1 MEAAIALGVG
11 NQAAPFLV
19 EVAALGVV
27 LAARLGEVIVI
38 DEVVARIVWG
48 VDVDE
53 LTLPA

>member
-11 NQAAPFLV
+11 NQAATFLV

-48 VDVDE
+48 GRCR
-53 LTLPA
+53 